1 MSEEKVAVVTQE
13 KQKKLHRKWV
23 DDIPL
28 YLMAA
33 PGVLFLFLF
42 HYVPMIGLIM
52 AFQKMDLA
60 KGVFS
65 SPWYGL
71 KNFEYLFTSSYGW
84 IITRNTVGYNFVF
97 IIVNMFLSILLALLL
112 SEIRSRGLAK
122 VLQTIFIMPHF
133 LSYSIVAIIVLA
145 FINATYGFVTLLIKN
160 MTGKAINFYL
170 VEGPWPYLFVIINAW
185 KGVGYSA
192 IVYLAAISGIS
203 QEYYEAAMLD
213 GATKFQQA
221 IYITIPQLRTM
232 MTILL
237 IMSIGSIFV
246 GNFGL
251 FYNCTQNTGAI
262 YNVTQV
268 IDTFVYRAMT
278 QLSNYGMATAA
289 GLYQSVVGCILVLL
303 SNWIV
308 TKIDAD
314 SALF

>member
-1 MSEEKVAVVTQE
+1 MSAEKVAVAPV
-13 KQKKLHRKWV
+13 KQSKLHKRWV

-28 YLMAA
+28 YLMAL
-33 PGVLFLFLF
+33 PGVVSLLLFN
-42 HYVPMIGLIM
+42 YAPMIGLIM
-52 AFQKMDLA
+52 AFQKMDLS
-60 KGVFS
+60 KGVFA

-71 KNFEYLFTSSYGW
+71 KNFEYLFASSYGW
-84 IITRNTVGYNFVF
+84 TITRNTVAYNFVF
-97 IIVNMFLSILLALLL
+97 IIVNMVLSIVLSLLL

-145 FINATYGFVTLLIKN
+145 FLNATYGFVTLMVKN
-160 MTGKAINFYL
+160 ATGKAINFYMTT
-170 VEGPWPYLFVIINAW
+170 GPWPYIFVIINAW

-213 GATKFQQA
+213 GATKLQQA
-221 IYITIPQLRTM
+221 WYITLPQLRTM
-232 MTILL
+232 ITILL

-251 FYNCTQNTGAI
+251 FYNCTQNTGAL
-262 YNVTQV
+262 YDVSQV

-289 GLYQSVVGCILVLL
+289 GFYQSIVGCILVIF
-303 SNWIV
+303 SNWVV
-308 TKIDAD
+308 TKIDPE
-314 SALF
+314 SSLF